1 MVLYNCD
8 CCIFV
13 SKLKGDYKR
22 HLNTKKHL
30 TNVEVSLSAMVM
42 TTNDH
47 KMTTNDHKMTTNDHK
62 MTTTISKTYGCDY
75 CNESFS
81 TRPHKRRHELHYCK
95 ENTSIMTS
103 KIKKLEREKQ
113 KLEKKIEKMLDKT
126 CTINNNTTNNN
137 NSNNTI
143 IVVNNYG
150 KENTEYLTAEK
161 IAKLLNRPFDSIQDL
176 IKMLHFNV
184 DHPENHNVK
193 ITNKKEPF
201 ALVWNDP
208 IWELR
213 KKKTVIKDMVDK
225 GYMMIDNNH
234 EVSND
239 SNVANKKYLKFQ
251 DNFEDDASNI
261 KEIIEDETE
270 IMIINETK
278 KIEKS

>member
-62 MTTTISKTYGCDY
+62 MTTTIKTYKCDY

-81 TRPHKRRHELHYCK
+81 TKPHKRRHELHYCK
-95 ENTSIMTS
+95 ENTSIMTH

-150 KENTEYLTAEK
+150 KENTDYLTAEK
-161 IAKLLNRPFDSIQDL
+161 IAQLLNRPFDSIQDL

>member
-1 MVLYNCD
+1 MVSYNCE
-8 CCIFV
+8 CCLFC
-13 SKLKGDYKR
+13 SKQKNDYNR
-22 HLNTKKHL
+22 HLKSKKHL
-30 TNVEVSLSAMVM
+30 RNTTDSLIPMVKSQKEPQKSQKEPQKSQKEP
-42 TTNDH
+42 TFLCDFCE
-47 KMTTNDHKMTTNDHK
+47 
-62 MTTTISKTYGCDY
+62 SKFLTYA
-75 CNESFS
+75 S
-81 TRPHKRRHELHYCK
+81 KRRHEIHRCK
-95 ENTSIMTS
+95 ENTSIMTN
-103 KIKKLEREKQ
+103 KIKTLEKEKK

-137 NSNNTI
+137 SNTI

-161 IAKLLNRPFDSIQDL
+161 IVQLLNRPYDSIQDL
-176 IKMLHFNV
+176 IKMLHFNA

-225 GYMMIDNNH
+225 GYMMIDNSH
-234 EVSND
+234 DEVSHEFKE
-239 SNVANKKYLKFQ
+239 NKKYLKFQ
-251 DNFEDDASNI
+251 NNFEDDASNI
-261 KEIIEDETE
+261 KELIEDETE

-278 KIEKS
+278 KIDNS